1 MAETNPSDG
10 MNTRLERLEA
20 GQTSLITAIGLMLDT
35 MQQMNNL
42 LVEIAEAVR
51 EEPGES
57 PVVKSLDELTGA
69 VVKMGANVE
78 TLAIKFDEL
87 PGAIA
92 DALEGSGPDD
102 AQVPGSE
109 AA

>member
-20 GQTSLITAIGLMLDT
+20 GQTNLITAIGLMLDT

-51 EEPGES
+51 EEPGAS

-69 VVKMGANVE
+69 VVKMGTNIE
-78 TLAIKFDEL
+78 TLAVKFDEL

-92 DALEGSGPDD
+92 DALEGVSPDD
-102 AQVPGSE
+102 RQVQGSE

>member
-10 MNTRLERLEA
+10 TNTRLERLEA
-20 GQTSLITAIGLMLDT
+20 GQTNLITAIGLMLDT
-35 MQQMNNL
+35 IQQMNNL

-51 EEPGES
+51 EEPGVS

-78 TLAIKFDEL
+78 TLAVKFDEL

-92 DALEGSGPDD
+92 DALEGVSPDD
-102 AQVPGSE
+102 AQIPGSE